1 MENYGTDL
9 TKLKL
14 SSAGRDRAGVT
25 NDMSKSTDER
35 PDRASG
41 GPMSKEAVKL
51 AGTGKGQEVVFDTK
65 DDETAKVEERQAVLE
80 GLSRS
85 VSINRRDAVNKFK
98 DRVASILDTIPE
110 SFQYL
115 FSAVN
120 ARLLESAKR
129 IDGDLRS
136 VKPGEV
142 VKLEQILDTLNLLE
156 QNVKTVLAINKRLE
170 KLSGFLNQTDAADL
184 AGQLNL
190 AMDVGKG
197 GIDKDLLAD
206 LEEDLVG
213 YEKAYRARPRVETQ
227 PKYDRPAV
235 TQPESSFDSTS
246 KDQMMDGLSRRLDA
260 MAGFADDKKL
270 DELRQT
276 VRMIKETEFSS
287 QSAFDE
293 MLAGTDGVGL
303 IEVVRQL
310 EKQVK
315 IQQLKIDLQSLQAGY
330 DKTANELDEAHD
342 YDVKTGKFRKT
353 KGLWSRMIGGAAKAL
368 GVGKVSSLVD
378 ELVTLSDRMSQ
389 LRAELRKL
397 GADSE
402 ASARKTDVSQPEG
415 TNEVLAE
422 INVSGEMEPQ
432 QRVGGNLAFR
442 TKSVTEL
449 STKRD
454 EIIKASE
461 TNKGKSDKGKA
472 LDSFSPEEL
481 KELGDLVS
489 ARVEAKWPR
498 LKENLT
504 EAVLA
509 EKYDGA
515 LDILAN
521 EIIFFSLEIILRK
534 HSGNGRTAIA
544 RGLLDRMATLAD
556 YFAGQAL
563 KDMIVGVH
571 NKGAQQPISVAEQ
584 LKVWY
589 PYFGDQ
595 TRNKQK
601 LKRLRLEKGIE
612 ALGPQELADLINNK
626 LMSGTPGFNNRQEQ
640 EVRQAQAA

>member
-1 MENYGTDL
+1 MENYNTDL
-9 TKLKL
+9 TELKL
-14 SSAGRDRAGVT
+14 SSAVRNRPEVT
-25 NDMSKSTDER
+25 DDMSELTDER

-41 GPMSKEAVKL
+41 GPMSVEAVEL
-51 AGTGKGQEVVFDTK
+51 AGAGVDEEVVFDASS
-65 DDETAKVEERQAVLE
+65 DSVKVAGQNRQAVLE
-80 GLSRS
+80 RLSRN

-98 DRVASILDTIPE
+98 DRVASILNTIPE

-115 FSAVN
+115 LPAVN
-120 ARLLESAKR
+120 ARLLESAKS
-129 IDGDLRS
+129 IDDELRS

-142 VKLEQILDTLNLLE
+142 VKLERILDTLNLLE
-156 QNVKTVLAINKRLE
+156 QNVKTVLAINRRLE
-170 KLSGFLNQTDAADL
+170 KLSGWLNQTDAADL
-184 AGQLNL
+184 VGQLNL

-213 YEKAYRARPRVETQ
+213 YEKAFRARPRVETQ

-235 TQPESSFDSTS
+235 RQPESSFDNAS
-246 KDQMMDGLSRRLDA
+246 KDQMMDGLSRKLETL
-260 MAGFADDKKL
+260 AGFADDKKL

-276 VRMIKETEFSS
+276 VQMIKETEFFS
-287 QSAFDE
+287 QPAFDE

-303 IEVVRQL
+303 VEAVKQL

-315 IQQLKIDLQSLQAGY
+315 IQQLKIDLQSFQAGY
-330 DKTANELDEAHD
+330 DKTAKELDEVHN
-342 YDVKTGKFRKT
+342 YDVKIGKFRKT
-353 KGLWSRMIGGAAKAL
+353 KGLWSRMISGVAKAF
-368 GVGKVSSLVD
+368 GVGKVNNLVD
-378 ELVTLSDRMSQ
+378 ELVILSDKMSQ
-389 LRAELRKL
+389 IRAELRKL

-415 TNEVLAE
+415 
-422 INVSGEMEPQ
+422 I
-432 QRVGGNLAFR
+432 
-442 TKSVTEL
+442 TEL
-449 STKRD
+449 STKND
-454 EIIKASE
+454 KIVKAPAI
-461 TNKGKSDKGKA
+461 NKGESDKEKT
-472 LDSFSPEEL
+472 LDSFSSEEL

-489 ARVEAKWPR
+489 ARVEAEWPR

-509 EKYDGA
+509 EQYDGI
-515 LDILAN
+515 LDILADK
-521 EIIFFSLEIILRK
+521 IIFFSLEIILRK
-534 HSGNGRTAIA
+534 HSGNGQTAIV

-556 YFAGQAL
+556 YFAEQAL
-563 KDMIVGVH
+563 KDMIVSVH
-571 NKGAQQPISVAEQ
+571 NKGAQQPISIAEQ

-601 LKRLRLEKGIE
+601 LKRLRLEKGME
-612 ALGPQELADLINNK
+612 ALGPQELADLINDK
-626 LMSGTPGFNNRQEQ
+626 LMSGTQGFGSRREQ